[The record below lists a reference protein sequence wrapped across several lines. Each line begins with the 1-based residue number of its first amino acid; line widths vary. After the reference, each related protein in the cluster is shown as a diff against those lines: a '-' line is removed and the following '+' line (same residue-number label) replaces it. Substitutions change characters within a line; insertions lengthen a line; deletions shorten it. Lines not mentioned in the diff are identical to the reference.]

1 MAAKKSTKKA
11 AAKKEVKEEVVEEK
25 VEEKVAE
32 PKVRMVKVRRFNK
45 VFNRREEMEVPEDE
59 VELAGYYAD
68 ILVE

>member
-1 MAAKKSTKKA
+1 MAAKKTTKKA
-11 AAKKEVKEEVVEEK
+11 AKKEEVVEEK
-25 VEEKVAE
+25 VEEKAE
-32 PKVRMVKVRRFNK
+32 PKVRMVKIRRFNK

>member
-1 MAAKKSTKKA
+1 MAAKKGTKKA
-11 AAKKEVKEEVVEEK
+11 AAKKEVVEEK

-32 PKVRMVKVRRFNK
+32 PKVRMVKVKRFNK

-59 VELAGYYAD
+59 LELVGYYAD

>member
-1 MAAKKSTKKA
+1 MAAKKTTKKA
-11 AAKKEVKEEVVEEK
+11 AK
-25 VEEKVAE
+25 AE

-45 VFNRREEMEVPEDE
+45 VFNRREEMEVPADE

>member
-11 AAKKEVKEEVVEEK
+11 AAKKEVVEEK

-59 VELAGYYAD
+59 VELVGYYAD

>member
-11 AAKKEVKEEVVEEK
+11 AAKKEVVEEK

-32 PKVRMVKVRRFNK
+32 PKVRMVKVKRFNK

-59 VELAGYYAD
+59 VELVGYYAD

>member
-11 AAKKEVKEEVVEEK
+11 AAKKEVVEEK

-32 PKVRMVKVRRFNK
+32 PKVRMVKVKRFNK

>member
-1 MAAKKSTKKA
+1 MAAKKTTKKA
-11 AAKKEVKEEVVEEK
+11 AKKEEVVEEK
-25 VEEKVAE
+25 VEEKAE

>member
-11 AAKKEVKEEVVEEK
+11 AAKKEVVEEK

>member
-1 MAAKKSTKKA
+1 MAAKKTTKKA
-11 AAKKEVKEEVVEEK
+11 AKKEEVVEEK
-25 VEEKVAE
+25 VEEKAE

-45 VFNRREEMEVPEDE
+45 VFNRREELEVPEDE

>member
-1 MAAKKSTKKA
+1 MSAKKTTKKA
-11 AAKKEVKEEVVEEK
+11 AAKKEEVVEKK
-25 VEEKVAE
+25 VEEEAK

>member
-1 MAAKKSTKKA
+1 MAAKKTTKKA
-11 AAKKEVKEEVVEEK
+11 AKKEEVVEEK
-25 VEEKVAE
+25 VEEKAE

-68 ILVE
+68 LLVE

>member
-11 AAKKEVKEEVVEEK
+11 AKKEEVVEEK
-25 VEEKVAE
+25 VEEKAE

>member
-1 MAAKKSTKKA
+1 MAEKKTTKKA
-11 AAKKEVKEEVVEEK
+11 AKKEEVVEEK
-25 VEEKVAE
+25 VEEKAE

-45 VFNRREEMEVPEDE
+45 VFNRREEMEGPEDE